1 MYKFT
6 TALNTIGKELLSEL
20 PDRLCTHPA
29 SYSMDI
35 RVPSRRYS
43 GSDLKLTIYL
53 QVPML
58 RVSGIIPLLLLY
70 ACTARTG
77 TLFSH

>member
-35 RVPSRRYS
+35 TGNFPKAEAEGLEHSMFLS
-43 GSDLKLTIYL
+43 
-53 QVPML
+53 L
-58 RVSGIIPLLLLY
+58 RLRIG
-70 ACTARTG
+70 
-77 TLFSH
+77 